1 MLFSKKYTWNFFT
14 FSSKTTKRAIH
25 QKMNRPPFSYYF
37 PFRKYAQYLFSL
49 SVISTYLA
57 FPVLGTLGTIT
68 SSDFLLHENGSIK
81 KGDVSESTVNR
92 YINLLALKL
101 KTTSNQDMRR
111 YERPHIN
118 EVWCG
123 DSSIGS

>member
-1 MLFSKKYTWNFFT
+1 MPLIYFAFLKKYTWNFFT

-25 QKMNRPPFSYYF
+25 HKMNRPPFSYYF

-68 SSDFLLHENGSIK
+68 SSDFLLSTDSFMKTEASK
-81 KGDVSESTVNR
+81 KGMYLNPRLTDILISW
-92 YINLLALKL
+92 LL
-101 KTTSNQDMRR
+101 
-111 YERPHIN
+111 
-118 EVWCG
+118 
-123 DSSIGS
+123 SSKQPAIRICAAMKDLT